1 MDYQLSTSKL
11 KRPSKGSQC
20 FTNLR
25 LESNGKI
32 TATCRHRPLKEHMCY
47 PRGIFTNL
55 DSKIW
60 RCQPGRPLPNAVD
73 ARSPWQQPSLERHK
87 KGPGAMGENQ
97 GCTFWTRGERF
108 QFFRYLKLMKTLRF
122 IDSLNCG
129 EWWNTKILT
138 FWQWCEL
145 CGNGPRLLSSLFTKK
160 ITIGSLQR
168 RSRSIYIHNRTYRMI
183 SPAYS
188 SMTLPVEPEA
198 CRKDS
203 FLLGSNHSSHKTSEQ
218 TPWRIWDVNVE
229 MV

>member
-1 MDYQLSTSKL
+1 MLGQN
-11 KRPSKGSQC
+11 Q
-20 FTNLR
+20 
-25 LESNGKI
+25 SNEP
-32 TATCRHRPLKEHMCY
+32 TPMASHYCY
-47 PRGIFTNL
+47 PRGIFTKL
-55 DSKIW
+55 DSKVW

-87 KGPGAMGENQ
+87 KGPGVGENQ

-108 QFFRYLKLMKTLRF
+108 QFFRYLKLMKTLRY

-129 EWWNTKILT
+129 EWWNTKMLR

-145 CGNGPRLLSSLFTKK
+145 CGSGPRLLSSLFTKK

-168 RSRSIYIHNRTYRMI
+168 RSWTIYIHIPCLSDDFSSILIYDASSGARSLSQRFI
-183 SPAYS
+183 SIW
-188 SMTLPVEPEA
+188 L
-198 CRKDS
+198 
-203 FLLGSNHSSHKTSEQ
+203 HKTSEQ